1 MKLFNDLKIPKMNL
15 SQRTKDILK
24 GIGAL
29 LLIIVFTWAAVN
41 IATND
46 QYEKNIA
53 TVNEAAKMR
62 QLAILKELD
71 STKQVARRMEQEQLQ
86 IQNDIKVLNTNQLNL
101 QKTYNTNFNQLKQI
115 QKDEKIY
122 IPAVTARE
130 QLDFISSYRYTP
142 VD

>member
-1 MKLFNDLKIPKMNL
+1 MKSFKEMTLPTL
-15 SQRTKDILK
+15 SPRAKDILK

-29 LLIIVFTWAAVN
+29 MLIIVFTWATVN

-53 TVNEAAKMR
+53 TVNEAAKLR

-71 STKQVARRMEQEQLQ
+71 STKQVAQKMEYEQRQ

-101 QKTYNTNFNQLKQI
+101 QKTYNTNFNELKKI
-115 QKDEKIY
+115 QKDEKTY

>member
-1 MKLFNDLKIPKMNL
+1 MTLPTL
-15 SQRTKDILK
+15 SQKAKDILK
-24 GIGAL
+24 GLGVL
-29 LLIIVFTWAAVN
+29 LIIIVFTWAAVN

-53 TVNEAAKMR
+53 TVNEAAKLR

-71 STKQVARRMEQEQLQ
+71 STKQVAQKMEYEQRQ

-101 QKTYNTNFNQLKQI
+101 QRTYNTNFNELKKI
-115 QKDEKIY
+115 QKDEKTY

>member
-1 MKLFNDLKIPKMNL
+1 MFSELKLPKMNL

-24 GIGAL
+24 GVVAL
-29 LLIIVFTWAAVN
+29 LLIVVFTWAAVN

-53 TVNEAAKMR
+53 TVNEAAKLR
-62 QLAILKELD
+62 QLAILRELD
-71 STKQVARRMEQEQLQ
+71 STKQVAQKMEYEQRQ

-101 QKTYNTNFNQLKQI
+101 QKTYNTNFNELKKI
-115 QKDEKIY
+115 QKDEKTY

>member
-1 MKLFNDLKIPKMNL
+1 MTLPTL
-15 SQRTKDILK
+15 SQKAKDILK
-24 GIGAL
+24 GLGAL
-29 LLIIVFTWAAVN
+29 LLIIVFTWATVN

-53 TVNEAAKMR
+53 TVNEAAKIR
-62 QLAILKELD
+62 QLAILRELD
-71 STKQVARRMEQEQLQ
+71 STKQVAQKMEYEQRQ

-101 QKTYNTNFNQLKQI
+101 QKTYNTNFNELKKI
-115 QKDEKIY
+115 QKDEKTY

-130 QLDFISSYRYTP
+130 QLDFISSYRYAP

>member
-1 MKLFNDLKIPKMNL
+1 MKLFNEMKLPTL
-15 SQRTKDILK
+15 SQKAKDILK
-24 GIGAL
+24 GLGVLMI
-29 LLIIVFTWAAVN
+29 IIVFTWAAVN

-62 QLAILKELD
+62 QLAILRELD
-71 STKQVARRMEQEQLQ
+71 STKQVAQKMEYEQRQ

-101 QKTYNTNFNQLKQI
+101 QKTYNTNFNELKKI
-115 QKDEKIY
+115 QKDEKTY
-122 IPAVTARE
+122 IPAATARE
-130 QLDFISSYRYTP
+130 QLDFISNYRYTP

>member
-1 MKLFNDLKIPKMNL
+1 MKSFNEMTLPTL
-15 SQRTKDILK
+15 SQRAKDILK
-24 GIGAL
+24 GIGVL
-29 LLIIVFTWAAVN
+29 MIIIVFTWAAVN

-53 TVNEAAKMR
+53 TVNEAAKLR

-71 STKQVARRMEQEQLQ
+71 STKQVAQKMEYEQRQ

-101 QKTYNTNFNQLKQI
+101 QKTYNTNFNELKKI
-115 QKDEKIY
+115 QKDEKTY